1 MARHL
6 ILFAREPAR
15 EAREKGLR
23 GAEAAELF
31 AAFAAGWAKA
41 ARRAGAR
48 LVVATPPEDRRA
60 WARHFEQAP
69 IWLDQ
74 RGATFGG
81 RLERAARDAAR
92 LPGRA
97 ILVGG
102 DVVPDPARLLEAFEG
117 LEAGAEA
124 AVVPAPDGGVSL
136 IGLAEVDLD
145 LLGRLSPRRAD
156 VCSSLCSALARRG
169 RRVLVLER
177 TADVDGRRAL
187 RALSRAAPCWTA
199 LARRVLRHVVARSPS
214 SRRPCLYR
222 PDRALP
228 ILRAPPLAA

>member
-6 ILFAREPAR
+6 VLFAREPAR
-15 EAREKGLR
+15 EARDKGL
-23 GAEAAELF
+23 GCAEAAELF
-31 AAFAAGWAKA
+31 AAFAAGWAEA

-60 WARHFEQAP
+60 WARRFERAP
-69 IWLDQ
+69 IWLGQ
-74 RGATFGG
+74 RGPTFGS

-102 DVVPDPARLLEAFEG
+102 DVVPDPARLLEAFEA
-117 LEAGAEA
+117 LEAGADA
-124 AVVPAPDGGVSL
+124 AIVPAPDGGVSL
-136 IGLAEVDLD
+136 IGLAEEDLD
-145 LLGRLSPRRAD
+145 LLGNLSPRRAD

-169 RRVLVLER
+169 RRIRVLER

-187 RALSRAAPCWTA
+187 RALSREAPGWTA
-199 LARRVLRHVVARSPS
+199 LARRILRHAAARPRYP
-214 SRRPCLYR
+214 RRPCFHR
-222 PDRALP
+222 PDRTLP